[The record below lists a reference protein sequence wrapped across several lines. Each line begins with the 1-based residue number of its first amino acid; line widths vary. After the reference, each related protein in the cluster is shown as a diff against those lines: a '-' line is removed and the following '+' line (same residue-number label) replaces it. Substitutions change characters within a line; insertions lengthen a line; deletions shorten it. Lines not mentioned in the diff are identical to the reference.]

1 MKNTQSTNVALRSF
15 ALAGFCLLFSI
26 VAAAQ
31 DAPDAPVYLLREY
44 MKVEPGMEEE
54 YLKVEQLWKKVHQRR
69 KDEGKILNWNLSRR
83 SFYGTDAP
91 YDYMTVTAFKSGKEL
106 EEAQQMTWEY
116 ITKGMTPE
124 EIALANTTGKTRKMV
139 SSSLSY
145 QLLRSQS
152 TAENRF
158 IKIIQAKAAPG
169 KGADLEKAEAMM
181 KPVFDEAGKMGAISG
196 WRFGR
201 HLYPRSA
208 EGANYYRIESTSTMA
223 DMLTH
228 ESSGYLE
235 KAFKKVYPT
244 KDFAATMKSVRDLIT
259 LLDVELFERVDSTK

>member
-1 MKNTQSTNVALRSF
+1 MKNSKSTYVTLRAF
-15 ALAGFCLLFSI
+15 AFAGFCLLFAI
-26 VAAAQ
+26 VATAQ
-31 DAPDAPVYLLREY
+31 TAPDAPVYLLREY

-83 SFYGTDAP
+83 SFYGTNAD

-106 EEAQQMTWEY
+106 EEAQSMTWEY
-116 ITKGMTPE
+116 IIKGMTPE
-124 EIALANTTGKTRKMV
+124 EIALANKTAQTRKMV

-145 QLLRSQS
+145 QLLKSQS
-152 TAENRF
+152 SAENRF

-169 KGADLEKAEAMM
+169 KGAELEKAEAMM

-208 EGANYYRIESTSTMA
+208 EGANYYRIESTNTMA

-259 LLDVELFERVDSTK
+259 LLDVELLERVDSTK

>member
-1 MKNTQSTNVALRSF
+1 MKNAQLTNTALRSF
-15 ALAGFCLLFSI
+15 AIAGFCLLVSI

-31 DAPDAPVYLLREY
+31 AAPDAPVYLLREY

-54 YLKVEQLWKKVHQRR
+54 YLKVEHLWKKVHQRR

-83 SFYGTDAP
+83 SFYGTNAD

-106 EEAQQMTWEY
+106 EEAQNMTWEY
-116 ITKGMTPE
+116 ITKGMSPE
-124 EIALANTTGKTRKMV
+124 EIALANSTGKTRKMV

-152 TAENRF
+152 NAENRF
-158 IKIIQAKAAPG
+158 IKITQVKAAAG
-169 KGADLEKAEAMM
+169 KGVELEKAEAMM

-196 WRFGR
+196 WRFGE

-208 EGANYYRIESTSTMA
+208 EGANYYRIESINTMA

-244 KDFAATMKSVRDLIT
+244 KDFAATMKSIRDLIT

>member
-1 MKNTQSTNVALRSF
+1 MKKSKLINAASRSM
-15 ALAGFCLLFSI
+15 AIAGFCLLFSI
-26 VAAAQ
+26 IASAQ
-31 DAPDAPVYLLREY
+31 AAPDAPVYLLREY
-44 MKVEPGMEEE
+44 MKVEPGMDEE

-83 SFYGTDAP
+83 SFYGTHAD

-106 EEAQQMTWEY
+106 EEAQNMTWEY
-116 ITKGMTPE
+116 ITKGMTAD

-145 QLLRSQS
+145 QLLKSQS
-152 TAENRF
+152 PAENRF
-158 IKIIQAKAAPG
+158 IKITQAKAAPG
-169 KGADLEKAEAMM
+169 KGAELEKAEALM

-208 EGANYYRIESTSTMA
+208 ESANYYRIESAATM
-223 DMLTH
+223 DQMLTH
-228 ESSGYLE
+228 ESNGYLE
-235 KAFKKVYPT
+235 KAFKKIYPA
-244 KDFAATMKSVRDLIT
+244 KDFAATMKSVRDMIT
-259 LLDVELFERVDSTK
+259 LLDVELLERVDSTK

>member
-1 MKNTQSTNVALRSF
+1 MKNTQTTNVALRLL
-15 ALAGFCLLFSI
+15 AIAGFCLLFSI
-26 VAAAQ
+26 VASAQ
-31 DAPDAPVYLLREY
+31 NAPDAPVYLLREY
-44 MKVEPGMEEE
+44 MKVEPGMEDE
-54 YLKVEQLWKKVHQRR
+54 YLKIEQLWKKVHQRR
-69 KDEGKILNWNLSRR
+69 KDEGKILNWNLARR
-83 SFYGTDAP
+83 SFYGTNAD

-106 EEAQQMTWEY
+106 EEAQTMTWEY
-116 ITKGMTPE
+116 ITKGMTPD

-145 QLLRSQS
+145 QLLKSQS
-152 TAENRF
+152 AAENRF
-158 IKIIQAKAAPG
+158 IKITQVKAAPG
-169 KGADLEKAEAMM
+169 KGAELEKAEALM

-208 EGANYYRIESTSTMA
+208 EGANYYRIESTNSMA

-235 KAFKKVYPT
+235 KAFKKVYPA